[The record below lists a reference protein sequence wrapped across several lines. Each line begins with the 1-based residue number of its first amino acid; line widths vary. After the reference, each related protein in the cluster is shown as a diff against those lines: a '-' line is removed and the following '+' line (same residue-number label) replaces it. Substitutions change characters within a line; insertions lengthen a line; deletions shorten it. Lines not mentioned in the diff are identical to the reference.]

1 MERLQNAPKDHQRVS
16 RITPSPKKNPSR
28 VEAVYDTIRRNQM
41 EPKLNLKK
49 KASTK
54 PQPWTRIGNVIGRA
68 IQNRDAKLEKD
79 MPMVSPRKPPRVPQ
93 AKASAAVRKQLQRR
107 NPMK

>member
-41 EPKLNLKK
+41 
-49 KASTK
+49 
-54 PQPWTRIGNVIGRA
+54 
-68 IQNRDAKLEKD
+68 
-79 MPMVSPRKPPRVPQ
+79 
-93 AKASAAVRKQLQRR
+93 AVGY
-107 NPMK
+107 